1 MSSYRATLA
10 AILQLNQLE
19 RIMSPF
25 TSTSAVERFG
35 PADIVSQ
42 LLLVVALMFALGNW
56 VNYLLAIWCD
66 AWRRG
71 VVDRRPL
78 VSNEISE
85 HYFFFSGRS
94 GR

>member
-25 TSTSAVERFG
+25 TSTSADERFG

-42 LLLVVALMFALGNW
+42 LLLVVALMSALGNW

-66 AWRRG
+66 FYAGDITRRMETGSCGQAPFG
-71 VVDRRPL
+71 VK
-78 VSNEISE
+78 
-85 HYFFFSGRS
+85 
-94 GR
+94 